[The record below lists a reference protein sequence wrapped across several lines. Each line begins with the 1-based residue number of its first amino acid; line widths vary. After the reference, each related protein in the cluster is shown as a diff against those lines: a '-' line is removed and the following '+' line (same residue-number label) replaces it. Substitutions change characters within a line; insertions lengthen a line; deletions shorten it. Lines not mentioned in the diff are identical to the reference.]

1 GTARLMPSFFSP
13 PALPPK
19 DEMMRPRTGQRNE
32 VPLADGSSALMS
44 ATTGAG
50 AAGAATAG
58 PAGAAGVAAAGAGML
73 ATGAT
78 AFGAAGAGAA
88 GAGAS
93 EATSVPFPG
102 WTTSEPSG
110 FGGAPTVAG
119 SLSFGL

>member
-78 AFGAAGAGAA
+78 AFGAAGAGA
-88 GAGAS
+88 G

>member
-1 GTARLMPSFFSP
+1 MTVPASAALTEVPSGTARLMPSFFSP

-44 ATTGAG
+44 ATT
-50 AAGAATAG
+50 
-58 PAGAAGVAAAGAGML
+58 GAGML